1 MMYCT
6 VPLPCP
12 LPLPT
17 ATFLI
22 SAAWFWPWES
32 CGWWWQRPAA
42 GWQQAKWVHGGT
54 CAVSGAP
61 AAVGAALL
69 LLRLV
74 AVGAALLLLV
84 AVGAALLLLVVG
96 AALLLLLAADG
107 RGAAL
112 HLAAAGAESQQ
123 YDTHACPTKI
133 SFSSNFNALTSRIV
147 FSNDP
152 AFAHQCFRNQ
162 CICTNL
168 TYCCTGRSCNN
179 LLS

>member
-1 MMYCT
+1 M
-6 VPLPCP
+6 
-12 LPLPT
+12 
-17 ATFLI
+17 
-22 SAAWFWPWES
+22 
-32 CGWWWQRPAA
+32 
-42 GWQQAKWVHGGT
+42 
-54 CAVSGAP
+54 
-61 AAVGAALL
+61 GAALL
-69 LLRLV
+69 LLLV
-74 AVGAALLLLV
+74 EVGAALLLLLV
-84 AVGAALLLLVVG
+84 AVGAALLLLLLLAVG

-162 CICTNL
+162 CMHL
-168 TYCCTGRSCNN
+168 HQSY
-179 LLS
+179 LLLHGQIL